1 MHQTIMVS
9 LPNHS
14 HCNYCGDPVP
24 FGEQYCDDDCRQLH
38 EAEKNVERK
47 KDIIF
52 YSLIAASLVAILAVG
67 TIIRVF

>member
-1 MHQTIMVS
+1 MVS

-52 YSLIAASLVAILAVG
+52 YGLIAASLVAILAVG

>member
-1 MHQTIMVS
+1 MVS

-47 KDIIF
+47 NDIIF
-52 YSLIAASLVAILAVG
+52 YGLIAASLVAILAVG